1 MAKYG
6 KENDLEMFQMQHPY
20 VLQWVN
26 VCVAC
31 HHKRYKPEMP
41 EPEWHNTAYL
51 PEKLRR
57 LLDELP
63 LDQDGLCEQCR
74 KGRLLENS

>member
-1 MAKYG
+1 
-6 KENDLEMFQMQHPY
+6 
-20 VLQWVN
+20 
-26 VCVAC
+26 VAC